1 MNTMNKTMIS
11 DTEYVNLSL
20 ELTGKIFSKSFPGFL
35 KFKEDMI
42 QQALL
47 QVCEAINKFD
57 KNKGDIKKFIAS
69 IIYNSYK
76 TYIRDNVYKDKDI
89 LTSLDIN
96 VNYEEEKE
104 TTLLETI
111 GNIDV
116 EYQNIECIEL
126 LKEFD
131 NVIEMRNINKFNKIN
146 TEELHMII
154 NLLIEGYNKSEI
166 AKTLN
171 VSNVTI
177 NRKIKIIKSIIE
189 EIKNN

>member
-1 MNTMNKTMIS
+1 MNM
-11 DTEYVNLSL
+11 EYTNLAI
-20 ELTGKIFSKSFPGFL
+20 ELAGKIYNKNYNGFSFI
-35 KFKEDMI
+35 KEDMI

-57 KNKGDIKKFIAS
+57 KSKGDIKKFIAS

-76 TYIRDNVYKDKDI
+76 TYIRDNVYRDKDI

-96 VNYEEEKE
+96 VNEEGT

>member
-1 MNTMNKTMIS
+1 MSTMNKTMIS

-20 ELTGKIFSKSFPGFL
+20 ELAGKIYNKNYNGFSFI
-35 KFKEDMI
+35 KEDMI

-76 TYIRDNVYKDKDI
+76 TYIRYNVYKDKDI

-96 VNYEEEKE
+96 VNDEEEKE

-154 NLLIEGYNKSEI
+154 NLLVEGYNKSEI
-166 AKTLN
+166 AKILN

-177 NRKIKIIKSIIE
+177 NRKIKIIKCIIE

>member
-1 MNTMNKTMIS
+1 MNM
-11 DTEYVNLSL
+11 EYTNLAI
-20 ELTGKIFSKSFPGFL
+20 ELTGKIYSKHFSGF
-35 KFKEDMI
+35 KYIKDDMI

-76 TYIRDNVYKDKDI
+76 TYIRYNVYKDKDI

-96 VNYEEEKE
+96 VNDEEEKD
-104 TTLLETI
+104 TTLSDTI

-131 NVIEMRNINKFNKIN
+131 NVIKMRNINKFNKIN

>member
-1 MNTMNKTMIS
+1 MSTINKTMIS

-57 KNKGDIKKFIAS
+57 KSKGDIKKFIAS

-76 TYIRDNVYKDKDI
+76 TYIRDNVYRDKDI

-96 VNYEEEKE
+96 VNEEGT

-131 NVIEMRNINKFNKIN
+131 NVIEIRNINKFNKIN

>member
-1 MNTMNKTMIS
+1 MSTINKTMIS

-20 ELTGKIFSKSFPGFL
+20 ELAGKIYNKNYNGFF
-35 KFKEDMI
+35 KFKDDMI

-76 TYIRDNVYKDKDI
+76 TYIRYNVYKDKDV

-96 VNYEEEKE
+96 VNDEEEKD
-104 TTLLETI
+104 TTLADTI

>member
-1 MNTMNKTMIS
+1 MSTINKTMIS

-20 ELTGKIFSKSFPGFL
+20 ELAGKIYNKNYNGFSFIKD
-35 KFKEDMI
+35 DMI

-76 TYIRDNVYKDKDI
+76 TYIRYNVYKDKDI

-96 VNYEEEKE
+96 VNDEEEKE

>member
-1 MNTMNKTMIS
+1 MSTINKTMIS

-20 ELTGKIFSKSFPGFL
+20 ELAGKIYNKNYNGFF
-35 KFKEDMI
+35 KFKDDMI

-76 TYIRDNVYKDKDI
+76 TYIRYNVYKDKGI

-96 VNYEEEKE
+96 VNDEEEKDA
-104 TTLLETI
+104 TLADTI

-131 NVIEMRNINKFNKIN
+131 NVIEMRNKNKYNKIN

-154 NLLIEGYNKSEI
+154 NMLMDGYNKSEV

>member
-1 MNTMNKTMIS
+1 MSTMNKTMIS

-20 ELTGKIFSKSFPGFL
+20 ELAGKIFSKSFPGFF
-35 KFKEDMI
+35 KFKDDMI

-76 TYIRDNVYKDKDI
+76 TYIRYNVYKDKGI

-96 VNYEEEKE
+96 INDEEEKD
-104 TTLLETI
+104 TSLADTI

-131 NVIEMRNINKFNKIN
+131 NVIEIRNINKFN

-154 NLLIEGYNKSEI
+154 NLLVEGYNKSEI